1 MNDGYFRIELENREE
16 RMTRRG
22 WERVRER
29 EEESGGGLKK
39 HTSES
44 K

>member
-1 MNDGYFRIELENREE
+1 MNDRYFRIELEDREE

-29 EEESGGGLKK
+29 EEES
-39 HTSES
+39 E
-44 K
+44 